1 MSCYGKSTSGGSFR
15 KLVDHMKQMELE
27 VARDAAMEVVQ
38 PGKTIASHMFRMP
51 HGASTVWH
59 TVLNLTGM
67 RGVTCPRSLASPQ

>member
-1 MSCYGKSTSGGSFR
+1 M
-15 KLVDHMKQMELE
+15 QI
-27 VARDAAMEVVQ
+27 DAAMEVVQ

-67 RGVTCPRSLASPQ
+67 RGVTYPKSLASPQ